1 MKLRLSTLAAV
12 CALAIPALPTLAQTL
27 PASQGSRHALIIGI
41 GQYNNPAVSSLGG
54 VQYDMESAR
63 RMAQSMGIPPE
74 NMHFVRD
81 GAATVAEITSQIK
94 ALDQRLVAG
103 DRVFVYYSGHG
114 TRWHEPEAAEG
125 VCTEGLV
132 ASDGQVL
139 SNKMISQLLSPIA
152 AKADKMMV
160 FYDACFSGGV
170 AGKPFLTRSLKLGAA
185 NLTPKVVTKGNTDA
199 CFQPSNFRT
208 RSLSTAL
215 QQQGN
220 SAQNVVHIAASRP
233 DEVSFD
239 NSKEGG
245 LATTAWRDCLLG
257 AAQDLDGSGAITVDE
272 ITRCAQTRLDQNL
285 ANASGIL
292 GQHMTL
298 GGNSQFVPAWIK
310 AAFTTPLAPT
320 PVASKPLPPA
330 ALLAEIHAQRD
341 GRRQLVVMPDK
352 PALTIGKDA
361 LQLHLTPDRDGYL
374 YLALAGSD
382 GESLYLLYPNQ
393 LDGDNR
399 VQAGQRIDLPRASWR
414 ITAGGPA
421 GENTLLV
428 ILSDTPRDL
437 AQLKGEAAG
446 PFVHTLLDGEGRS
459 VLQQALGSTSAQC
472 QATASPLRNLQLGRQ
487 CNDSFASALLTIRE
501 QP

>member
-1 MKLRLSTLAAV
+1 MKHRIITLASSL
-12 CALAIPALPTLAQTL
+12 LAAALPLSALGQD
-27 PASQGSRHALIIGI
+27 AAASRHALIIGI
-41 GQYNNPAVSSLGG
+41 GQYSNAAISSLAG
-54 VQYDMESAR
+54 VQHDMDSAR
-63 RMAQSMGIPPE
+63 RMAQSMGIPPQ

-81 GAATVAEITSQIK
+81 AAATVDEMTAQIK
-94 ALDQRLVAG
+94 ALDQRLQPG

-114 TRWHEPEAAEG
+114 TRWHEPDAPEG

-132 ASDGQVL
+132 ATDGQVL
-139 SNKMISQLLSPIA
+139 SNKMISQLLAPVA

-185 NLTPKVVTKGNTDA
+185 NLTPKVVSKGSADA

-215 QQQGN
+215 QQQG
-220 SAQNVVHIAASRP
+220 SVPQNVVHIAASRP

-257 AAQDLDGSGAITVDE
+257 EAQDLDGSGAITVDE
-272 ITRCAQTRLDQNL
+272 ITRCAQTRLDSNL
-285 ANASGIL
+285 ANVSGVL

-298 GGNSQFVPAWIK
+298 GGNQQFVPAWIK
-310 AAFTTPLAPT
+310 AAFTAPATPT
-320 PVASKPLPPA
+320 PVAAKPLAPG
-330 ALLAEIHAQRD
+330 ALLGEIHAQRD
-341 GRRQLVVMPDK
+341 GRRQLTVVPDK
-352 PALTIGKDA
+352 NALSIGKDA
-361 LQLHLTPDRDGYL
+361 LQLHITPDRDGYL
-374 YLALAGSD
+374 YLAMAGSD

-399 VQAGQRIDLPRASWR
+399 VQAGKTIDLPRASWR

-421 GENTLLV
+421 GDNTLLV
-428 ILSDTPRDL
+428 LLSDTPRDT
-437 AQLKGEAAG
+437 AALKGDSAG
-446 PFVHTLLDGEGRS
+446 PFMHTLLDGEGRS
-459 VLQQALGSTSAQC
+459 LLQQTLGRGKCVPDSAR
-472 QATASPLRNLQLGRQ
+472 RNLQVGRG
-487 CNDSFASALLTIRE
+487 CSDSFAAALLTIRE